1 MTAHILVVEDSP
13 SDARLIQEA
22 FREVDPQADVNLVRD
37 GQEALDF
44 MLQAGQYAS
53 ARRPDLV
60 LLDLNLPRKSG
71 TEVLKEIKSSDDLK
85 EIPVVVL
92 TSSYAREDVRGAYAS
107 QANGYVTKP
116 SGLDEFFAAIRN
128 IHQFWL
134 KTAELPRRAR

>member
-1 MTAHILVVEDSP
+1 MTAHILLVEDSP

-22 FREVDPQADVNLVRD
+22 FREVDPQADLNLVRD

-44 MLQAGQYAS
+44 VLRAGKYAS
-53 ARRPDLV
+53 AHRPDLV

-71 TEVLKEIKSSDDLK
+71 TEVLKEIKSNEDLK

-116 SGLDEFFAAIRN
+116 CGLDEFFAAIRN
-128 IHQFWL
+128 IHRFWL
-134 KTAELPRRAR
+134 QTAELPGRIR